1 MREKSKNGKNISFCS
16 AVGNFCCG
24 WVKLTRSRYIKTD
37 FPKVG
42 CSVSVNLINCCVLL
56 FCYIWIGPHRNLNS
70 IAQR

>member
-42 CSVSVNLINCCVLL
+42 CSVSVNLINFLCFTVLL
-56 FCYIWIGPHRNLNS
+56 YMDWSP
-70 IAQR
+70 